1 MFGQRLY
8 SCPPFDELRVVSLS
22 LDFTQDSELV
32 ELEPFKVKERNM
44 AITLKDVEYVANLA
58 KLELSQKEKIKFQKE
73 LDNIIKYIDQL
84 NELNTENIPI
94 TSHVI
99 PLENVFRE
107 DRALPSLPQDKAL
120 ANAPQKKHGF
130 FKVPKVIG

>member
-1 MFGQRLY
+1 M
-8 SCPPFDELRVVSLS
+8 P
-22 LDFTQDSELV
+22 
-32 ELEPFKVKERNM
+32 
-44 AITLKDVEYVANLA
+44 ITLKDVEYVANLA
-58 KLELSQKEKIKFQKE
+58 KLELSQKERIKFQKE

-99 PLENVFRE
+99 PLANVFRE
-107 DRALPSLPQDKAL
+107 DRILLSLAQDKAL
-120 ANAPQKKHGF
+120 ANAPQKKNGF

>member
-1 MFGQRLY
+1 
-8 SCPPFDELRVVSLS
+8 
-22 LDFTQDSELV
+22 
-32 ELEPFKVKERNM
+32 M

-94 TSHVI
+94 TSHVV
-99 PLENVFRE
+99 PLQNVFRE
-107 DRALPSLPQDKAL
+107 DRAFPSLPQDKAL
-120 ANAPQKKHGF
+120 ANAPKKKDGF

>member
-1 MFGQRLY
+1 
-8 SCPPFDELRVVSLS
+8 
-22 LDFTQDSELV
+22 
-32 ELEPFKVKERNM
+32 M

-94 TSHVI
+94 TSHVV
-99 PLENVFRE
+99 PLQNVFRE

-120 ANAPQKKHGF
+120 ANAPKKKDGF